1 MGATMMGVKRFDGE
15 CSVLQVE
22 SGPTDEL
29 IVHEFAAHEAIYS
42 RNPI

>member
-1 MGATMMGVKRFDGE
+1 MGVKRFDGE